1 MRKRNILNSP
11 RLLELKRGRRKVFF
25 TKILLSLTA
34 LLLVFGSLSYIF
46 RLEQLNITSVE
57 ITGTKVLDG
66 ATIKMIA
73 EERIAGHYLWNVLF
87 YPKDAIKKDLFE
99 KFKRLKSTEFSVNGQ
114 RILRILITEREAKY
128 LWCGQ
133 FANLEGEQQCY
144 FMDEVGYIFDEA
156 PYFSGE
162 VYFKLYGEARE
173 GSYFAPLDFNQL
185 ISFRT
190 MLEEIG
196 LRPAAL
202 AVGENGDSKIFL
214 SSKNEVG
221 APEIIFKTDSDFLKI
236 AENLQAALA
245 TEPLLSRLKNN
256 YSSLLYI
263 DLRYGNKVYYKF
275 NN

>member
-1 MRKRNILNSP
+1 MNSP

-73 EERIAGHYLWNVLF
+73 EERIAGHYLWIFPKTNVLF

-99 KFKRLKSTEFSVNGQ
+99 KFKRLKSIEFSVNGQ

-133 FANLEGEQQCY
+133 FADLEGEQQC
-144 FMDEVGYIFDEA
+144 
-156 PYFSGE
+156 
-162 VYFKLYGEARE
+162 
-173 GSYFAPLDFNQL
+173 
-185 ISFRT
+185 
-190 MLEEIG
+190 
-196 LRPAAL
+196 
-202 AVGENGDSKIFL
+202 
-214 SSKNEVG
+214 
-221 APEIIFKTDSDFLKI
+221 
-236 AENLQAALA
+236 
-245 TEPLLSRLKNN
+245 
-256 YSSLLYI
+256 
-263 DLRYGNKVYYKF
+263 
-275 NN
+275 